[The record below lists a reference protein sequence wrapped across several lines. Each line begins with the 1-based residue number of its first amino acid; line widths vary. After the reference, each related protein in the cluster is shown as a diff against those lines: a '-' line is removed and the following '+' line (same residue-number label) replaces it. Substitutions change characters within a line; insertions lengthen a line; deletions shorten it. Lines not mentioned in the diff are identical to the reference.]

1 MDFFFPFFQSLF
13 ENINLLKCQS
23 YICNTS
29 CIEISTLLA
38 TFNCKELGNV
48 KVIQQLIEYLKERMM
63 VNGKS
68 FQV

>member
-1 MDFFFPFFQSLF
+1 MEFFWPISQSLL
-13 ENINLLKCQS
+13 EDINFLKCQS

-38 TFNCKELGNV
+38 TFNSKELWNV
-48 KVIQQLIEYLKERMM
+48 KVIQQLIEYLKERML